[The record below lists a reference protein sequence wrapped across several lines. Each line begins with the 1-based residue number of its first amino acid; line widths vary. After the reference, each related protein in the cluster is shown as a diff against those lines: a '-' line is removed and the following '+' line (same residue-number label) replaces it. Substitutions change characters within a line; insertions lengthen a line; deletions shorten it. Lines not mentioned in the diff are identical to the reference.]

1 MIKALQGSNVVV
13 YIFTYPLTY
22 GVLILFI
29 SWGHKHSFHFIC
41 MEQRRTSTLAG
52 AWAGSTNFCLWARVT
67 LLDYHY
73 LRTQTLG
80 SHSARALTLD
90 SQVHR
95 DTFKLVMV
103 TMCLCSM
110 YVLYTYYYIWRRWSW
125 WQIISSSFS
134 LILPASFPYQ
144 TPVFSYIH
152 TNLSM
157 YCLLCAISWSVTDM
171 STWACN

>member
-1 MIKALQGSNVVV
+1 MAYWFFSSPEVIN
-13 YIFTYPLTY
+13 T
-22 GVLILFI
+22 LFI
-29 SWGHKHSFHFIC
+29 SFAWCNAAALAHRRAPGQGAPIFAFEREFI
-41 MEQRRTSTLAG
+41 
-52 AWAGSTNFCLWARVT
+52 

-134 LILPASFPYQ
+134 LILPASFPYYQ

-152 TNLSM
+152 KLIHV
-157 YCLLCAISWSVTDM
+157 LLLAVRD
-171 STWACN
+171 

>member
-1 MIKALQGSNVVV
+1 MAYWFFSSPEVINN
-13 YIFTYPLTY
+13 
-22 GVLILFI
+22 LFI
-29 SWGHKHSFHFIC
+29 SFAWS
-41 MEQRRTSTLAG
+41 SAALAYWRAPGQG
-52 AWAGSTNFCLWARVT
+52 APNFCLWARVT

-134 LILPASFPYQ
+134 LILPASFPYYQ

-157 YCLLCAISWSVTDM
+157 YYCLLCAISWSVTDM

>member
-1 MIKALQGSNVVV
+1 MIKALQGSEVVV

-41 MEQRRTSTLAG
+41 MEQRRTSTLHWRAPGKG
-52 AWAGSTNFCLWARVT
+52 APIFAFEREFI

-80 SHSARALTLD
+80 SHSAGALTLD

-134 LILPASFPYQ
+134 LILPASFPYYQ

-152 TNLSM
+152 KLIHV
-157 YCLLCAISWSVTDM
+157 LLLAVRD
-171 STWACN
+171 